1 VAGIYGIET
10 RRAQAAGLRIRPL
23 AETVADTWAWVRD
36 GGRLSEWRDEVRG
49 EGLEAAR
56 ERALLDELVS

>member
-1 VAGIYGIET
+1 
-10 RRAQAAGLRIRPL
+10 LRIRPL